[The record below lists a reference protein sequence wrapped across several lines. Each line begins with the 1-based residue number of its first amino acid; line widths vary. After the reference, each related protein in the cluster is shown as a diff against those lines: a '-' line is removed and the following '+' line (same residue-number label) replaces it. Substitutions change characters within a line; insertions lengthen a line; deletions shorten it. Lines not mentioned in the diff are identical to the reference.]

1 MGSGIKDSYKKQ
13 IRMTSLAFEINW
25 LHVVLKR
32 NNIIS
37 NIVQIDTMNNEQQ
50 KNIVKKYIR
59 LLIQFSLHLNLLRLS
74 LFL

>member
-1 MGSGIKDSYKKQ
+1 MRSGIKDSYKKQ

-37 NIVQIDTMNNEQQ
+37 NIVQIDTMNNEQ
-50 KNIVKKYIR
+50 KKIYC
-59 LLIQFSLHLNLLRLS
+59 
-74 LFL
+74 